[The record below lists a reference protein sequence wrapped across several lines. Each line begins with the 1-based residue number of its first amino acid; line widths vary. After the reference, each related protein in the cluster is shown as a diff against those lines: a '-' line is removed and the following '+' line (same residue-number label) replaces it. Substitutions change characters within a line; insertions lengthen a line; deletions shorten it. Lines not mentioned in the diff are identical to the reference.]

1 MWARHSGWPLYKNNS
16 SYRSAIAVFNMNDLK
31 NKQIPATTAI
41 EDALLHASWQR
52 AWHALG
58 ATPPAGLQ
66 EALLT
71 SYRQPERHYHGVQHL
86 RECLA
91 HCATVQSLSTH
102 PGEVEIALWFHD
114 AVYAVRGTGNERKSA
129 QWASQALRA
138 AAIDPACVAR
148 VAQLILATEHH
159 AIPDTADARWVVDID
174 LAILGAPPERFTEYE
189 AQIRAEYA
197 WVPGWLF
204 RRKRHAVLQ
213 AFLARPQIYATDFF
227 RARYEAPAR
236 DNLRAALG

>member
-1 MWARHSGWPLYKNNS
+1 
-16 SYRSAIAVFNMNDLK
+16 MNTIK
-31 NKQIPATTAI
+31 NKQLSAATAI
-41 EDALLHASWQR
+41 EDGLFHTSWQR

-66 EALLT
+66 EQLLA
-71 SYRQPERHYHGVQHL
+71 SYRQPERHYHSVQHL
-86 RECLA
+86 HECLA
-91 HCATVQSLSTH
+91 HCTTVRPLTAH

-114 AVYAVRGTGNERKSA
+114 AVYALRGTDNERKSA
-129 QWASQALRA
+129 QWAGEALRA
-138 AAIDPACVAR
+138 SAIDPVCVAR
-148 VAQLILATEHH
+148 VEQLILATEH
-159 AIPDTADARWVVDID
+159 TAVPENTPSTDAHWVVDID
-174 LAILGAPPERFTEYE
+174 LAILGALPERFAQYE

-204 RRKRHAVLQ
+204 RRKRQAVLQ
-213 AFLARPQIYATDFF
+213 AFLARPHIYATDFF